1 MKGIVAGV
9 LGLLTMAILLPAGA
23 LGAAGEG
30 ESNPLLDPTCEQM
43 NQAAPAVYKA
53 KFETTQGDVII
64 EVHRD
69 WSPEGAKRFY
79 NLVANG
85 FYDGCRFF
93 RVLSGFMAQIGINGD
108 PAVSA
113 KWMRANINDDKVI
126 QSNKRGYVSFAKSGA
141 PNSRSTQ
148 IFINFGDNSRS
159 LDPQGFS
166 PFGQVIDGGMEVVDK
181 LYAEYGESAPR
192 GRGPSQGTLFQQGN
206 AYLEKEFPNLDY
218 VKKAA
223 ILEDAE
229 K

>member
-9 LGLLTMAILLPAGA
+9 FGLLMMAMLLPVGA
-23 LGAAGEG
+23 FAAGEG
-30 ESNPLLDPTCEQM
+30 ESNPLLDPTCEQV
-43 NQAAPAVYKA
+43 NQEAPAVFKA

-85 FYDGCRFF
+85 FYDDCRFF

-108 PAVSA
+108 PAVSE
-113 KWMRANINDDKVI
+113 KWMRAHIQDDNVI
-126 QSNKRGYVSFAKSGA
+126 KSNKRGFVTFAKSNA

-148 IFINFGDNSRS
+148 IFINFGDNAG
-159 LDPQGFS
+159 LDRQGFS
-166 PFGQVIDGGMEVVDK
+166 PFGQVSEEGMEVIDK
-181 LYAEYGESAPR
+181 LYAAYGEGAPR
-192 GRGPSQGTLFQQGN
+192 GGGPSQGSLFQQGN
-206 AYLEKEFPNLDY
+206 AYLEKDFPKLDY
-218 VKKAA
+218 VKKAT
-223 ILEDAE
+223 ILEDEE